1 MRKTRIV
8 CTLGPASDSPRVL
21 RALAKAGMDV
31 ARLNFSHGAHQQ
43 HARRIAAV
51 RDLAQELGRPIGILQ
66 DLCGPKLR
74 IGEFAD
80 GCAHLRRGQT
90 FVLTPRPV
98 RGSEERV
105 QLTFPDL
112 ARHVRRGERI
122 MLADG
127 AIELR
132 VRAVRRGDIVCRVV
146 NGGTLASHQGVNVPD
161 SELPIPAVTDKDL
174 EDLDFGIAHGVD
186 WVAMSFVRRAEDLAP
201 LRQRMKKRKCA
212 IPIIAKI
219 EKHEAVRALP
229 PILAAA
235 DGLMVARG
243 DLGVE
248 LPLDQVP
255 GIQKRIIRG
264 CNLAGK
270 PVITA
275 TQMLQSM
282 IESPRPTRAEVT
294 DIANAILDGSDA
306 VMLSGETAVGKYPV
320 RATRM
325 MARVARQA
333 ENLLD
338 FDAIRREKA
347 LIVSDNPTDAIS
359 ESCVAIAH
367 DLRAKAIICSTSS
380 GYTARMISK
389 NRPRTPI
396 IAVTPNLETYRRVG
410 LIWGVQP
417 LLIEGCGNTDE
428 MLARAQAAARGH
440 GYVRDGDLVVISG
453 GVPVGVPGRTNLIR
467 VQVIGE

>member
-8 CTLGPASDSPRVL
+8 CTLGPATDSPRIL
-21 RALAKAGMDV
+21 RALTNAGMDV
-31 ARLNFSHGAHQQ
+31 ARMNFSHGSHAE

-51 RDLAQELGRPIGILQ
+51 RKLAQQLGRPIGILQ
-66 DLCGPKLR
+66 DLSGPKLR
-74 IGEFAD
+74 VGEFRE
-80 GCAHLRRGQT
+80 GHVNLRRGQT
-90 FVLTPRPV
+90 FTLTTDEV
-98 RGSEERV
+98 AGTEERV
-105 QLTFPDL
+105 RIAFPDL
-112 ARHVRRGERI
+112 ARYIHKGERI

-132 VRAVRRGDIVCRVV
+132 VEAVRRGDIVCRVV
-146 NGGTLASHQGVNVPD
+146 NGEVLSSHQGVNVPD
-161 SELPIPAVTDKDL
+161 TDLPIPAVTEKDL
-174 EDLDFGIAHGVD
+174 ADLDFGIEHGVD
-186 WVAMSFVRRAEDLAP
+186 WVAMSFVRRGKDLDP
-201 LRQRMKKRKCA
+201 LRQRMRQRKRS

-219 EKHEAVRALP
+219 EKHEAVTALDE
-229 PILAAA
+229 ILEAA

-248 LPLDQVP
+248 MPLYEVP
-255 GIQKRIIRG
+255 GIQKQIIRM
-264 CNLAGK
+264 CNLGGK

-282 IESPRPTRAEVT
+282 IENPRPTRAEVT
-294 DIANAILDGSDA
+294 DIANAILDGSDG

-320 RATRM
+320 QATRM
-325 MARVARQA
+325 MERVARQA
-333 ENLLD
+333 ESLFD
-338 FDAIRREKA
+338 FEAIRREKA
-347 LIVSDNPTDAIS
+347 LVVSGNPTDAIS

-367 DLRAKAIICSTSS
+367 DLRAKAIISVTSS

-396 IAVTPNLETYRRVG
+396 IAATPHVETYRRLS

-417 LLIEGCGNTDE
+417 VLVRMCTDSE
-428 MLARAQAAARGH
+428 EVFAAAQAAAKAH
-440 GYVRDGDLVVISG
+440 GYVRDGDLVVITG

>member
-1 MRKTRIV
+1 VRKTRIV

-31 ARLNFSHGAHQQ
+31 ARLNFSHGAHEE

-51 RDLAQELGRPIGILQ
+51 RNLAQELGRPIGILQ

-80 GCAHLRRGQT
+80 GCVHLRRGQT
-90 FVLTPRPV
+90 FVLTPHPIL
-98 RGSEERV
+98 GSQERV
-105 QLTFPDL
+105 NLTFPDL
-112 ARHVRRGERI
+112 ARHVSRGERI

-132 VRAVRRGDIVCRVV
+132 VRAVRRGDILCRVV
-146 NGGTLASHQGVNVPD
+146 NSGTLAGRQGVNAPD

-174 EDLDFGIAHGVD
+174 ADLDFGIAHGVD

-201 LRQRMKKRKCA
+201 LRQRMKRRKRA

-229 PILAAA
+229 QILAAA

-255 GIQKRIIRG
+255 GIQKRIIRS

-325 MARVARQA
+325 MARVAQQA
-333 ENLLD
+333 ESLLD

-347 LIVSDNPTDAIS
+347 LIVSDNPTDAIG

-396 IAVTPNLETYRRVG
+396 IAVTPNLETYRRLG

-417 LLIEGCGNTDE
+417 LLIAGRGNTDE
-428 MLARAQAAARGH
+428 VLARAQAAARSH
-440 GYVRDGDLVVISG
+440 GYVCDGDLVVISG

>member
-1 MRKTRIV
+1 MRRTRIV
-8 CTLGPASDSPRVL
+8 CTLGPKTDSPRVL
-21 RALAKAGMDV
+21 RALVAAGMDV
-31 ARLNFSHGAHQQ
+31 ARINFSHGSSEE
-43 HARRIAAV
+43 HARRITAV
-51 RDLAQELGRPIGILQ
+51 RDLANEIGRPIGILQ
-66 DLCGPKLR
+66 DLSGPKLR
-74 IGEFAD
+74 VGHFAE
-80 GCAHLRRGQT
+80 GHVHLRRGQE
-90 FVLTPRPV
+90 FVLTSRDVP
-98 RGSEERV
+98 GTQERV
-105 QLTFPDL
+105 SLSFPDL
-112 ARHVRRGERI
+112 ARYVKAGERI

-132 VRAVRRGDIVCRVV
+132 VRAIRRGDIACRVM
-146 NGGTLASHQGVNVPD
+146 NGETLSSHQGVNVPD
-161 SELPIPAVTDKDL
+161 TLLPIPSVTKKDL
-174 EDLDFGIAHGVD
+174 ADLDFGIKHQVD
-186 WVAMSFVRRAEDLAP
+186 WVAMSFVRRGEDLAP
-201 LRQRMKKRKCA
+201 LRERMKRRGVR

-229 PILAAA
+229 EILETA
-235 DGLMVARG
+235 DGMMVARG

-248 LPLDQVP
+248 VPLDQVP
-255 GIQKRIIRG
+255 GIQKRIIRM
-264 CNLAGK
+264 CNMAGK

-282 IESPRPTRAEVT
+282 IESPNPTRAEVT

-325 MARVARQA
+325 MARVAQQA
-333 ENLLD
+333 ERLLD
-338 FDAIRREKA
+338 FDAIRRDRA
-347 LIVSDNPTDAIS
+347 LVVSRTATDAIS

-380 GYTARMISK
+380 GHTARMVSK

-396 IAVTPNLETYRRVG
+396 IAVTPHVTTYRRLTVT
-410 LIWGVQP
+410 WGVQP
-417 LLIEGCGNTDE
+417 LLVKAGGDNDE
-428 MLARAQAAARGH
+428 VLARAQLAAKQH
-440 GYVRDGDLVVISG
+440 GLVRDGDLVVISA